1 MKSSVFNGAAVVTA
15 GVLAMGIGTATPAA
29 ADEVA
34 DFYKGKTLEIYNGL
48 SAGGAYWTYART
60 LAQHIGQYIPG
71 NPTVILKTKAGG
83 TSRVLANW
91 LYNVAPKDGTV
102 FGGLHER
109 MGLEPQI
116 NPKGIKFNG
125 LKFNWI
131 GSIAKQKSAC
141 ITWHTSKVKS
151 IKDALTTQ
159 AIVASTGTTATASVM
174 PRMLNTMVGTKF
186 KIIVGYD
193 IGEVFLAMER
203 GEVDGMCGYGW
214 ASLKTQKPEWIREN
228 KLNLL
233 LQFAKE
239 PHPEIPN
246 VPTMI
251 DQVTKDEDKKTLEI
265 LFGTQDMGRP
275 YAAPP
280 GVPMQRVT
288 ALRRAFDKTVKD
300 PAFLRDAKK
309 ALLEVDP
316 ITGEQVQALLT
327 ELYAFPPEL
336 NKRVASFRKPIK
348 AFEEKRKFNWVTVNT
363 TLTGVKGRMIHFKAG
378 NEEHGSKLSGRST
391 NITIAGKKAKNKALK
406 VGMKCAVT
414 YPGNLGVA
422 KTVACE

>member
-1 MKSSVFNGAAVVTA
+1 MRDSVFNSVAAMAAGILAFGFATA
-15 GVLAMGIGTATPAA
+15 QPAA
-29 ADEVA
+29 ADEIE

-60 LAQHIGQYIPG
+60 LSQHIGQYIPG
-71 NPTVILKTKAGG
+71 NPTVVLKTKSGG

-109 MGLEPQI
+109 MGLEPEI
-116 NPKGIKFNG
+116 YPKGIKFNG

-131 GSIAKQKSAC
+131 GSIAKQKSVC
-141 ITWHTSKVKS
+141 ITWHNSPVKS
-151 IKDALTTQ
+151 IKDAVTKQ
-159 AIVASTGTTATASVM
+159 ALVASTGSTATASVM

-186 KIIVGYD
+186 KIIVGYQ

-214 ASLKTQKPEWIREN
+214 ASLKTQKPDWIRDK
-228 KLNLL
+228 KLNLIV
-233 LQFAKE
+233 QFAKE

-251 DQVTKDEDKKTLEI
+251 DQVTKQDDRRMLEI

-280 GVPMQRVT
+280 GVPAARVAT
-288 ALRRAFDKTVKD
+288 LRKAFDMTVKD
-300 PAFLRDAKK
+300 PGFLRDAKK
-309 ALLEVDP
+309 SLLEVDP
-316 ITGEQVQALLT
+316 ISGQEIQDLLT
-327 ELYAFPPEL
+327 KLYAYPKEL
-336 NKRVASFRKPIK
+336 DQRVASFRKPIK
-348 AFEEKRKFNWVTVNT
+348 AYEQKRQIKWVSVETTIASKVRRGFKFMAGGEEHQVRVHGKRTAVTV
-363 TLTGVKGRMIHFKAG
+363 
-378 NEEHGSKLSGRST
+378 
-391 NITIAGKKAKNKALK
+391 AGKKAKGKELK

-414 YPGNLGVA
+414 YSGNMGIA
-422 KTVACE
+422 KSVACE